1 MTIDEVRGVLKSHRA
16 RGVIGLLAAL
26 ALTVA
31 WVPVVPATL
40 VSVSASIVSSS
51 HWTDSAGYMHVV
63 GDVVNNG
70 AQNEQFVEIDATY
83 YNGSNTV
90 IGTDFT
96 FSTLDTLSPGEKSP
110 FMLLFD
116 PSTYPGYDH
125 YVLGPVTAQ
134 TAGAPSQLFTTAVTS
149 DTVDISGY
157 EHLVGTVFNRNSTS
171 ADYVEPVFTFYGA
184 DGSVVDGDFT
194 FINTG
199 STSTLPPCSSAA
211 FELIRTPDAPSFSTY
226 AVISQSSSAPS
237 LDVSLP
243 TAPTSVTASAGNS
256 SATVTWNPS
265 TADACNPITSYL
277 VTASPG
283 GRTATTSGTS
293 VAVTG
298 LTNGSTYTFTVRAN
312 NASGSG
318 PSSAAS
324 NAVQPATVP
333 GSPLNVTATAGNLS
347 ATIVWSAPV
356 SNGGSA
362 ITGYTATSSPGGL
375 TSAVGGSTLATTVS
389 GLALGTTYTFT
400 VVATNTVGPSVA
412 SPASNQITAVTLPS
426 APSAVI
432 ATAAGGS
439 AILSWTAPPD
449 GGLPITEYVVTAY
462 VNGVTPLPSVTF
474 HQPNTLEV
482 VIDLTNGVTYT
493 FTITAVNG
501 LGFGPASGPSN
512 SITPDASLRPASAQS
527 SPQSPGARGVN
538 GSSPAPAP
546 PR

>member
-1 MTIDEVRGVLKSHRA
+1 M
-16 RGVIGLLAAL
+16 IGLLFGL

-31 WVPVVPATL
+31 WVPYVPATL
-40 VSVSASIVSSS
+40 ASISASIVSSS
-51 HWTDSAGYMHVV
+51 HWTDSVGYMHVV
-63 GDVVNNG
+63 GEVVNNG
-70 AQNEQFVEIDATY
+70 PQNEQFVEIDATY
-83 YNGSNTV
+83 YNVSNAP

-96 FSTLDTLSPGEKSP
+96 FSALDTLSPGEKSP
-110 FMLLFD
+110 FVLLFD

-134 TAGAPSQLFTTAVTS
+134 SAGEPSQLFTTAVTS

-171 ADYVEPVFTFYGA
+171 ADYVEPVFTFYSAG
-184 DGSVVDGDFT
+184 GSVVDGDFT

-211 FELIRTPDAPSFSTY
+211 FDLIRAPDSPSFSTY
-226 AVISQSSSAPS
+226 AVISQSSTVPAP
-237 LDVSLP
+237 DVSLP
-243 TAPTSVTASAGNS
+243 SAPTSVTAFAGNS

-265 TADACNPITSYL
+265 TADACNAITGYL

-298 LTNGSTYTFTVRAN
+298 LTNGTTYTFKVRAS

-318 PSSAAS
+318 PLSAAS
-324 NAVQPATVP
+324 NSVTPATVP

-347 ATIVWSAPV
+347 AMIAWSAPV
-356 SNGGSA
+356 SNGGST
-362 ITGYTATSSPGGL
+362 ITGFTATSSPGGL
-375 TSAVGGSTLATTVS
+375 TRTVGGSTLATTVS
-389 GLALGTTYTFT
+389 GLTLGTKYTFT
-400 VVATNTVGPSVA
+400 VVATNAVGPSVP

-426 APSAVI
+426 APTAPF
-432 ATAAGGS
+432 ATASGGS
-439 AILSWTAPPD
+439 AILSWAAPAD
-449 GGLPITEYVVTAY
+449 GGLAITEYVVTPF

-474 HQPNTLEV
+474 HQPNTLEIV
-482 VIDLTNGVTYT
+482 VGLTNGVTYT
-493 FTITAVNG
+493 FTVTAGNG
-501 LGFGPASGPSN
+501 LGWGPASGPSN
-512 SITPDASLRPASAQS
+512 SVTPDASLQPASTQS

-538 GSSPAPAP
+538 LSSPAPTP
-546 PR
+546 SPR